1 VDEHDQ
7 ITRPRIDPS
16 NTPFTET
23 EAFRR
28 YGASDDPDPDSP
40 EALYTKAVIQ
50 EQGFDGLPHVVTR
63 RELDRYVAAGE
74 VELYRGVTEA
84 RFAEQWRSGDF
95 FVGREGVFDGM
106 YAAAGPSALAVARHY
121 AAHGDGTV
129 IRMSLKAGARVVDG
143 DEFEDRVAA
152 EWQHALR
159 PGRIPSDALRV
170 LYYSLSC
177 YATYVG
183 YDAVHVI
190 EFPEVDQYIVLNR
203 TALRVQKENIR

>member
-1 VDEHDQ
+1 MDDQ
-7 ITRPRIDPS
+7 EQIARPRIDPAT
-16 NTPFTET
+16 TPFTET
-23 EAFRR
+23 FAYRR
-28 YGASDDPDPDSP
+28 YGSNTDPEPGAL
-40 EALYTKAVIQ
+40 EALYTKAIIQ
-50 EQGFDGLPHVVTR
+50 EQGFDGLPHAVTR
-63 RELDRYVAAGE
+63 HELDHYVAAGE
-74 VELYRGVTEA
+74 VELFRGVTEA
-84 RFAEQWRSGDF
+84 RFAEQLRSGDF
-95 FVGREGVFDGM
+95 FVGRGGVFDGM

-143 DEFEDRVAA
+143 HEFEDRVAA

-177 YATYVG
+177 SATYLG